1 MVLPNAPG
9 RCPAGSRVVFH
20 ACHHPVPLSD
30 SLSAAAMTFLATSAA
45 TTTAPLRLTLQPGD
59 VLPESLS
66 WTILDGYLRTS
77 VLEEDGE
84 SIILGV
90 WGPGD
95 WITAAYSALKPI
107 EIQCISTVVVEQFVP
122 EPDDIQQLLRQQI
135 QTLEEIFQFNR
146 IRLADTRLLRLL
158 AWIGRRFGQV
168 STRGYRLSLKEMNL
182 THKALADLCGLT
194 RVTVTKV
201 LNRYKVEGVL
211 QQVSQDDLFIPI
223 EALTFEFA

>member
-1 MVLPNAPG
+1 
-9 RCPAGSRVVFH
+9 
-20 ACHHPVPLSD
+20 
-30 SLSAAAMTFLATSAA
+30 MTFLATSVA

-146 IRLADTRLLRLL
+146 IRSADTRLLRLL

-168 STRGYRLSLKEMNL
+168 SSRGYRLSLKEMNL